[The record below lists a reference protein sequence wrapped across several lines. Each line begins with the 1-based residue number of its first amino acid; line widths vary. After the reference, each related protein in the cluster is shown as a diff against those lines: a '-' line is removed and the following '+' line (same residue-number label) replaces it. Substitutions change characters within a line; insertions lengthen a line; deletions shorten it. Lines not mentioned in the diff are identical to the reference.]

1 MILGGCLKGSLS
13 ISGDKEAVD
22 AEIYVDGHKV
32 GLMEKHVYVGSTSKD
47 LEVLERE
54 KRVEQRLGIKP
65 GDIFSGTDIQVQS
78 GTHEIMFV
86 SKEGKKLKKVI
97 KIQGEG
103 YIAVDFEKM
112 VIQGGDE

>member
-1 MILGGCLKGSLS
+1 
-13 ISGDKEAVD
+13 
-22 AEIYVDGHKV
+22 
-32 GLMEKHVYVGSTSKD
+32 
-47 LEVLERE
+47 
-54 KRVEQRLGIKP
+54 
-65 GDIFSGTDIQVQS
+65 
-78 GTHEIMFV
+78 MFV